1 MRKNLIVLGFVV
13 GLVAACSGSTAT
25 GAPPAN
31 GTQAGAT
38 QAGATQAG
46 ATQVAPVATDT
57 TAAGAPNEPDPCTLI
72 TAAEAAAVLGKPV
85 DPGQPPT
92 PGSSSCLF
100 TTTALGIDSIEI
112 TITSV
117 AEFKPTQKS
126 IPGLTI
132 TQVSGIGDDAYYISI
147 GAGYEV
153 LNVRKG
159 QTTFSTSVLLKGAS
173 DSQLM
178 ASEKSLAMLILGRI

>member
-1 MRKNLIVLGFVV
+1 MRRALIVLGFAMV
-13 GLVAACSGSTAT
+13 LVAACSGSAAT
-25 GAPPAN
+25 GAPQAN

-46 ATQVAPVATDT
+46 ATQVATDTPVAGPPKQLD
-57 TAAGAPNEPDPCTLI
+57 ACTLI

-85 DPGQPPT
+85 DPGQVPE
-92 PGSSSCLF
+92 PGVHSCLF
-100 TTTALGIDSIEI
+100 SSSALSTDAVEI
-112 TITSV
+112 SITSV
-117 AEFKPTQKS
+117 ADFKPTQKS

-132 TQVSGIGDDAYYISI
+132 TQVSGIGDDAYYMSM

-153 LNVRKG
+153 LSVRKG
-159 QTTFSTSVLLKGAS
+159 QTTFSTSVLLHGAS

-178 ASEKSLAMLILGRI
+178 AGEKTLAMAILGRI

>member
-1 MRKNLIVLGFVV
+1 MRRALIVLGFVM

-25 GAPPAN
+25 GAP
-31 GTQAGAT
+31 QAGAT

-46 ATQVAPVATDT
+46 ATQVAPGATDT
-57 TAAGAPNEPDPCTLI
+57 AVAGPPKQLDACTLI

-85 DPGQPPT
+85 DPGKVPT
-92 PGSSSCLF
+92 PGARSCLF
-100 TTTALGIDSIEI
+100 ASSALSIDSIEI
-112 TITSV
+112 SVTSV
-117 AEFKPTQKS
+117 ADFKPTQKS
-126 IPGLTI
+126 IPGLTL
-132 TQVSGIGDDAYYISI
+132 TQVSGIGDDAYYISM

-159 QTTFSTSVLLKGAS
+159 QTRFSTSVLLKGAS

-178 ASEKSLAMLILGRI
+178 AGEKTLAMAILGRI

>member
-1 MRKNLIVLGFVV
+1 MRKNLILLGFVV

-31 GTQAGAT
+31 GTPPA
-38 QAGATQAG
+38 ATQAG

-85 DPGQPPT
+85 DPGQPPE

-112 TITSV
+112 TVTSV
-117 AEFKPTQKS
+117 ADFKPTQKS
-126 IPGLTI
+126 ITGLTI

-147 GAGYEV
+147 GAGHVV

-159 QTTFSTSVLLKGAS
+159 QSTFSASVLLKGAS

>member
-1 MRKNLIVLGFVV
+1 MRKNLILLGFVV

-31 GTQAGAT
+31 GTPPAAT

-46 ATQVAPVATDT
+46 ATQAAPVATDT
-57 TAAGAPNEPDPCTLI
+57 TAGAPKVLDACKLI
-72 TAAEAAAVLGKPV
+72 TADEAAAVLGKPV
-85 DPGQPPT
+85 DPGQPPE

-100 TTTALGIDSIEI
+100 TTTGLSIDSIEI
-112 TITSV
+112 TV
-117 AEFKPTQKS
+117 LDLAEFKPTQKS
-126 IPGLTI
+126 ITGLTI
-132 TQVSGIGDDAYYISI
+132 TQVSGIGDDAYYISM

-159 QTTFSTSVLLKGAS
+159 QTTFSASVLLKGAS

-178 ASEKSLAMLILGRI
+178 ASEKGLAMLILGRI